1 MHKKLFKIIF
11 IITHTW
17 VLFNLL
23 GCTEKVLPLKKGAV
37 SGRVYDENNLSVSGA
52 YITSHRSM
60 LKAET
65 DNYGRFSFTSLD
77 VGSHNFTVE
86 RDGYYLGSAT
96 ATIVSGESVEN
107 FDIKV
112 EAYEKMIEHNV
123 SLREMTRAV
132 IDVKCFEPMSLVV
145 AYSENFGQRIQE
157 KPTEF
162 AFSHR
167 IELKNLYSGSE
178 YAYFITGTTK
188 DGRSFIASDGLFRT
202 IASGDISGAPDAPIV
217 VKAQQG
223 QEGPLI
229 SWSYVGAEPLKG
241 FRLYRATDDSALVL
255 YKDESEIFG
264 NESFATD
271 LSAIPGKI
279 YRYAVSSVDLD
290 GNSSVLSEPA
300 KIVPGGILTEN
311 ITWRVSQSPIHVD
324 GDIVIPERLSLVIE
338 PGVTVTFSDKDN
350 KKGGYNNLLCEML
363 VEGCLYAEGT
373 ADLPIRLVSAAS
385 LPTRKD
391 WAGIRIVN
399 SENSINSVLKNVVIS
414 GAEFG
419 IELYEM
425 GATLENVS
433 SRYCDVGLKLNKVDS
448 VVVSGFYAEVCN
460 VGFYAVNTKSSALN
474 NYEAL
479 KCSKAA
485 QLASNRDFTLS
496 RFDVRRIYNLGIEV
510 VDIESTLVENGI
522 IQSEE
527 TGLEIGSP
535 SGVYRNLTVDAL
547 SGVVVSA
554 VNAPVIKNNII
565 VNLIKFGR
573 GYGIEDKSLG
583 HSYPYN
589 NIYGFA
595 QAAFNCDQSGATIQ
609 NVNPLFVGGSSN
621 NFDYSLKPESQL
633 LYSADDGSEL
643 GAYGGE

>member
-60 LKAET
+60 VKAET

-448 VVVSGFYAEVCN
+448 VVVSGFYADQ
-460 VGFYAVNTKSSALN
+460 
-474 NYEAL
+474 NYEGAR
-479 KCSKAA
+479 KS
-485 QLASNRDFTLS
+485 
-496 RFDVRRIYNLGIEV
+496 
-510 VDIESTLVENGI
+510 ENG
-522 IQSEE
+522 
-527 TGLEIGSP
+527 
-535 SGVYRNLTVDAL
+535 
-547 SGVVVSA
+547 
-554 VNAPVIKNNII
+554 KNS
-565 VNLIKFGR
+565 VAEADKV
-573 GYGIEDKSLG
+573 GYGKFTAG
-583 HSYPYN
+583 G
-589 NIYGFA
+589 GF
-595 QAAFNCDQSGATIQ
+595 FGA
-609 NVNPLFVGGSSN
+609 
-621 NFDYSLKPESQL
+621 ER
-633 LYSADDGSEL
+633 
-643 GAYGGE
+643 